1 MKRLNESC
9 NRRELVGLRE
19 KKLCVGSGGV
29 VVVVVVVVIVEKSSS
44 TRESVT
50 CAGYTNA
57 TSNAEPIIQITR
69 FVEVTTFV
77 DGMQL

>member
-1 MKRLNESC
+1 MRKETVSWKWGGGIV
-9 NRRELVGLRE
+9 VG
-19 KKLCVGSGGV
+19 VAV
-29 VVVVVVVVIVEKSSS
+29 VEKSSS
-44 TRESVT
+44 TREPVR
-50 CAGYTNA
+50 CAGCTNA